1 MNRRCL
7 KTLCA
12 LLSLMIAFSCFGSFA
27 FADDPAEN
35 APILIHNIEELRAI
49 EENLSGNYKLANNIV
64 ANKDEEFYAIGSK
77 VKMFTGTFDGD
88 GYFIS
93 GLKLSAKAE
102 DGAQSAYIGLF
113 GYNAGVIKNVMLTD
127 LSVSLPKLSWLHIG
141 GIAGG
146 NTVLSDRLDGGVI
159 TNCFA
164 EGIFNVDA
172 GDVWVRVGGIVS
184 ASERGEISNCVS
196 EVNVS
201 YQGKSSIDVGGISS
215 CNGGT
220 VRDCSNRGNISVVT
234 SRDAQIGGISALA
247 KGKQSAPS
255 TIENCVNLGKISVES
270 DMTLTVG
277 GIVGRMYL
285 GNNYAVVS
293 KTISAGEIYKK
304 ANFSSGFNP
313 SMGLLAFGAVVGEF
327 QGEGTDNYYLD
338 GVFEKPVGNGMLT
351 TALASTGE
359 LRKKFSENHGF
370 YLPTDENAAP
380 DIAAYKKLKSLTSG
394 GFYENYV
401 NISKPLEILALYD
414 DGTTAP
420 IKPYISL
427 SIVPYNVLYRGKTL
441 CGYVGGDVDYSG
453 TLTVTDV
460 VNIRA
465 QILNPTPDDYKTVAP
480 ADYNSDGTVSVTD
493 ITALLN
499 TILTQE

>member
-1 MNRRCL
+1 MNKRGF
-7 KTLCA
+7 KILCT

-27 FADDPAEN
+27 WADDQAED
-35 APILIHNIEELRAI
+35 APILIHNLEELRAI

-64 ANKDEEFYAIGSK
+64 ANKDEEFYAIGSNK
-77 VKMFTGTFDGD
+77 KMFTGTFDGN
-88 GYFIS
+88 GHFIS

-102 DGAQSAYIGLF
+102 DGATSAYIGLF

-127 LSVSLPKLSWLHIG
+127 LSISLPDLNYLNIG
-141 GIAGG
+141 GIACG
-146 NTVLSDRLDGGVI
+146 NTTSKENPNGGVI
-159 TNCFA
+159 TNCFT
-164 EGIFNVDA
+164 EGNFNIDN
-172 GDVWVRVGGIVS
+172 GKIWIRVGGIVS

-201 YQGKSSIDVGGISS
+201 YRGKSSIDVGGITS
-215 CNGGT
+215 CNGGS
-220 VRDCSNRGNISVVT
+220 VLYCSNRGNISVVT

-255 TIENCVNLGKISVES
+255 MIENCVNLGKISVES

-277 GIVGRMYL
+277 GIVGRMYT
-285 GNNYAVVS
+285 GSNYAQVS

-327 QGEGTDNYYLD
+327 QGEGTDNFYLN
-338 GVFEKPVGNGMLT
+338 GVFEKPVGSGTLT
-351 TALASTGE
+351 TALASAKE
-359 LRKKFSENHGF
+359 LREKISEDGGY
-370 YLPTDENAAP
+370 YLPTDKNAVP
-380 DIAAYKKLKSLTSG
+380 DIAAYKKITSLTSG

-401 NISKPLEILALYD
+401 DISKPLEILALYD

-420 IKPYISL
+420 IEPYVSL
-427 SIVPYNVLYRGKTL
+427 NAVPYNVLYRGKTL

-465 QILNPTPDDYKTVAP
+465 QVLTPTPDDYKTVAP
-480 ADYNSDGTVSVTD
+480 SDYNSDGMVSVTD